1 MDRTNINLHMLTFCL
16 NMLIN
21 ILLLINVLLFLNLEV
36 QEMWQD
42 TIIGN
47 LRKIIS
53 PTSARPYE
61 LSVCWYFIN
70 LAMDES
76 SLWYCLYSSIH
87 SFVPPKV
94 LPHSFRLSSSAW
106 LTSEN
111 VRFWTVILLSRLRF
125 ITFSC
130 LEHCVSCRLPLVHT
144 ICVLS
149 WTVQVPNSMTHEENC
164 HVSSIKSTR
173 WILKGKIHID
183 YNLIINIKAHRV

>member
-70 LAMDES
+70 LAIGKS
-76 SLWYCLYSSIH
+76 SL
-87 SFVPPKV
+87 
-94 LPHSFRLSSSAW
+94 
-106 LTSEN
+106 
-111 VRFWTVILLSRLRF
+111 
-125 ITFSC
+125 
-130 LEHCVSCRLPLVHT
+130 
-144 ICVLS
+144 
-149 WTVQVPNSMTHEENC
+149 
-164 HVSSIKSTR
+164 
-173 WILKGKIHID
+173 
-183 YNLIINIKAHRV
+183 

>member
-76 SLWYCLYSSIH
+76 SL
-87 SFVPPKV
+87 
-94 LPHSFRLSSSAW
+94 
-106 LTSEN
+106 
-111 VRFWTVILLSRLRF
+111 
-125 ITFSC
+125 
-130 LEHCVSCRLPLVHT
+130 
-144 ICVLS
+144 
-149 WTVQVPNSMTHEENC
+149 
-164 HVSSIKSTR
+164 
-173 WILKGKIHID
+173 
-183 YNLIINIKAHRV
+183 